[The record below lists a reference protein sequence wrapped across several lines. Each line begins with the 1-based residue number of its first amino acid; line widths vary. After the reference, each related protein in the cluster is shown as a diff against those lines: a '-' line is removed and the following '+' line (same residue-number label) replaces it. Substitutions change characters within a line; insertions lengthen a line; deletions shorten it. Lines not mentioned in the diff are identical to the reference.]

1 MGSVGRGLDDRAGTG
16 YTLGAMFSRRI
27 VVLCLALLLPGCNR
41 PKTVS
46 TPSGDVKVEESG
58 KAGQSTVTF
67 TGKNGEQMTIASE
80 GSKLPDD
87 YPKDIPVASG
97 AKIVMATSV
106 NNADNKGSSL
116 VLESADSYDKTL
128 AFYKK
133 GLADN
138 GWQIGATISGEKMTM
153 LTAAKDTR
161 QLVVQI
167 GESDGKCSVT
177 QSVGVKK

>member
-1 MGSVGRGLDDRAGTG
+1 
-16 YTLGAMFSRRI
+16 MFTHRI
-27 VVLCLALLLPGCNR
+27 VVIFLVLLVAGCNR
-41 PKTVS
+41 SKTVS

-58 KAGQSTVTF
+58 KAGQSAVTF
-67 TGKNGEQMTIASE
+67 TGKNGETMTINSE

-87 YPKDIPVASG
+87 YPKDVPVASG

-106 NNADNKGSSL
+106 NNADNKSSSL
-116 VLESADSYDKTL
+116 ILESADGFDKTV

-133 GLADN
+133 GLADH
-138 GWQIGATISGEKMTM
+138 GWKIDATISGENMTM

-167 GESDGKCSVT
+167 GESEGKCSVT
-177 QSVGVKK
+177 QSLGVKK

>member
-1 MGSVGRGLDDRAGTG
+1 MA
-16 YTLGAMFSRRI
+16 
-27 VVLCLALLLPGCNR
+27 GCNR
-41 PKTVS
+41 SKTVS

-58 KAGQSTVTF
+58 NAGQSAGTF
-67 TGKNGEQMTIASE
+67 TGKNGETMTINPA

-87 YPKDIPVASG
+87 YPKDVPVAGG

-106 NNADNKGSSL
+106 NDNKSSSL
-116 VLESADSYDKTL
+116 VLESADSFDKTV

-138 GWQIGATISGEKMTM
+138 GWKIDGTISGENMTM
-153 LTAAKDTR
+153 LTAVKDTR

-167 GESDGKCSVT
+167 GESEGKCSVRQT
-177 QSVGVKK
+177 LGVTK

>member
-1 MGSVGRGLDDRAGTG
+1 
-16 YTLGAMFSRRI
+16 MFTHRI
-27 VVLCLALLLPGCNR
+27 VVIFLVLLVVGCNR
-41 PKTVS
+41 SKTVS

-58 KAGQSTVTF
+58 KAGSAVTF
-67 TGKNGEQMTIASE
+67 TGKNGETMTINSE

-87 YPKDIPVASG
+87 YPKDVPVASG

-116 VLESADSYDKTL
+116 VLESADSFDKTV

-133 GLADN
+133 GLADH
-138 GWQIGATISGEKMTM
+138 GWKIDATISGENMTM

-167 GESDGKCSVT
+167 GESEGKCSVT
-177 QSVGVKK
+177 QSLGVKK

>member
-1 MGSVGRGLDDRAGTG
+1 
-16 YTLGAMFSRRI
+16 MFTHRI
-27 VVLCLALLLPGCNR
+27 VVIFLVLLVPGCSR
-41 PKTVS
+41 SKTVS
-46 TPSGDVKVEESG
+46 TPNGDVKVEESG
-58 KAGQSTVTF
+58 KAGQSAVTV
-67 TGKNGEQMTIASE
+67 TGKNGETMTINSE

-87 YPKDIPVASG
+87 YPKDVPVASG

-116 VLESADSYDKTL
+116 VLESADSFDKTV

-138 GWQIGATISGEKMTM
+138 GWNVDATILGEKMTI
-153 LTAAKDTR
+153 LTAAKDSR

-167 GESDGKCSVT
+167 GESEGKCSVT
-177 QSVGVKK
+177 QSLGVKK

>member
-1 MGSVGRGLDDRAGTG
+1 MSTHTFIGISL
-16 YTLGAMFSRRI
+16 
-27 VVLCLALLLPGCNR
+27 VLLMAGCNR
-41 PKTVS
+41 SKTVS

-58 KAGQSTVTF
+58 KAGQSTLTV
-67 TGKNGEQMTIASE
+67 TGKNGETMTINSE

-87 YPKDIPVASG
+87 YPKDVPVASG

-116 VLESADSYDKTL
+116 VLESADSFDKTV

-138 GWQIGATISGEKMTM
+138 GWKIDATISGENMTM

-167 GESDGKCSVT
+167 GESEGKCSVT
-177 QSVGVKK
+177 QHLGIKK

>member
-1 MGSVGRGLDDRAGTG
+1 
-16 YTLGAMFSRRI
+16 MFTHRI
-27 VVLCLALLLPGCNR
+27 AVISLVLLMAGCNR
-41 PKTVS
+41 SKTVS

-58 KAGQSTVTF
+58 SA
-67 TGKNGEQMTIASE
+67 

-87 YPKDIPVASG
+87 YPKDVPVASG

-106 NNADNKGSSL
+106 NNADTKGSSI
-116 VLESADSYDKTL
+116 VLESAESFDKTV

-138 GWQIGATISGEKMTM
+138 GWKIDGTISGENTTM

-167 GESDGKCSVT
+167 GESEGKCSVR
-177 QSVGVKK
+177 QSLGVKK

>member
-1 MGSVGRGLDDRAGTG
+1 MFTHRIAVISLVLLVAGCHR
-16 YTLGAMFSRRI
+16 SK
-27 VVLCLALLLPGCNR
+27 N
-41 PKTVS
+41 VS
-46 TPSGDVKVEESG
+46 TTRGDVKIEESG
-58 KAGQSTVTF
+58 SA
-67 TGKNGEQMTIASE
+67 

-87 YPKDIPVASG
+87 YPKDVPVASG

-106 NNADNKGSSL
+106 NNADTKGSSI
-116 VLESADSYDKTL
+116 VLESAESFDKTV

-138 GWQIGATISGEKMTM
+138 GWKIDGTISGENTTM

-167 GESDGKCSVT
+167 GESEGKCSV
-177 QSVGVKK
+177 

>member
-1 MGSVGRGLDDRAGTG
+1 
-16 YTLGAMFSRRI
+16 MFTHRI
-27 VVLCLALLLPGCNR
+27 VSIFLVLLVAGCNR
-41 PKTVS
+41 SKTVS

-58 KAGQSTVTF
+58 KAGQSTVTV
-67 TGKNGEQMTIASE
+67 TGKNGETMTINPE

-87 YPKDIPVASG
+87 YPKDVPVASG

-106 NNADNKGSSL
+106 NTTDNKGSSL
-116 VLESADSYDKTL
+116 VLESADSLDKTV

-138 GWQIGATISGEKMTM
+138 GWKIDGTISGENMTM

-167 GESDGKCSVT
+167 GESEGKCSIT
-177 QSVGVKK
+177 QSLGIKK

>member
-1 MGSVGRGLDDRAGTG
+1 
-16 YTLGAMFSRRI
+16 MFTHRI
-27 VVLCLALLLPGCNR
+27 VVISLVLLMAGCNR
-41 PKTVS
+41 SKTVS

-58 KAGQSTVTF
+58 KAGQSTVTV
-67 TGKNGEQMTIASE
+67 TGKNGETMTINPE

-87 YPKDIPVASG
+87 YPKDVPVASG
-97 AKIVMATSV
+97 AKIVMATSM
-106 NNADNKGSSL
+106 NTADNKGSSL
-116 VLESADSYDKTL
+116 VLESADSLDKTV

-138 GWQIGATISGEKMTM
+138 GWKIDGTISGENMTM

-167 GESDGKCSVT
+167 GESEGKCSIT
-177 QSVGVKK
+177 QSLGIKK

>member
-1 MGSVGRGLDDRAGTG
+1 
-16 YTLGAMFSRRI
+16 MFTHRI
-27 VVLCLALLLPGCNR
+27 VVIFFALLVAGCNR
-41 PKTVS
+41 SKTVS
-46 TPSGDVKVEESG
+46 TPGGDVKVEESG
-58 KAGQSTVTF
+58 KAGQSTVTV
-67 TGKNGEQMTIASE
+67 TGKNGETMTINSE

-87 YPKDIPVASG
+87 YPKDVPVASG

-116 VLESADSYDKTL
+116 VLESADSFDKTV

-133 GLADN
+133 GLADH
-138 GWQIGATISGEKMTM
+138 GWKIDATIAGENMTM

-167 GESDGKCSVT
+167 GESEGKCSVT
-177 QSVGVKK
+177 QHLNVKK